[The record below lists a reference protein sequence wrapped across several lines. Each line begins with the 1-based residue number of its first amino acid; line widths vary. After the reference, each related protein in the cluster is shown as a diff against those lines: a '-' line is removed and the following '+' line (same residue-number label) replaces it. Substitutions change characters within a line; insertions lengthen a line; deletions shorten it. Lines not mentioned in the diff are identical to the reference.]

1 MSTAFTTG
9 ARVRFAQQRL
19 STLAPR
25 DRKGLAG
32 RIGVVQTDAKLVKKP
47 TVYFP
52 TDGARSELRL
62 FRVEPAHLEL
72 VENAPDTSI
81 TPAVDAGAKQAAH
94 ANSNAEAPALQ
105 DNGELSQSDLDKLFE

>member
-9 ARVRFAQQRL
+9 AKVRFAQQRL

-32 RIGVVQTDAKLVKKP
+32 RIGVVQTDGKLVKKP

-52 TDGARSELRL
+52 ADGARSELRL

-72 VENAPDTSI
+72 VENPPDTSI
-81 TPAVDAGAKQAAH
+81 TPTVDAGANQSAH
-94 ANSNAEAPALQ
+94 ANSNAEAPVLQ